1 MLVDPKDS
9 SNYID
14 IRRSIYKIQDVNEQ
28 AILRKNTVAQQT
40 AESASNVLTM
50 LFTILKM
57 CIRDRMSTARASAP
71 KRGKRK
77 SFPRPR
83 APLPEIVLVVEFSF
97 VFLTSATVRWRRMR
111 GRMRRRM

>member
-1 MLVDPKDS
+1 
-9 SNYID
+9 
-14 IRRSIYKIQDVNEQ
+14 
-28 AILRKNTVAQQT
+28 
-40 AESASNVLTM
+40 
-50 LFTILKM
+50 
-57 CIRDRMSTARASAP
+57 MSTARASAP